1 MGWFSFSRV
10 LGKEHVTGIRVA
22 GVELEGYEAWARMCN
37 DYVACGNGNP
47 NLIEFWKGVGN
58 MLYDCKTVDVKPALS
73 RFLNLSCGN
82 AAVAPPLAPAPSTP
96 KVVDPATPK
105 VIDPAPLTSSSP
117 LITKAEPVTP
127 TAAKSAPAVPRSGRT
142 RSSVEADVAESESSL
157 SAFILQ
163 TARPQKAAKPNA
175 LE

>member
-47 NLIEFWKGVGN
+47 NLIEFWKGFGN
-58 MLYDCKTVDVKPALS
+58 MLYDCKTVDVDPALS

-105 VIDPAPLTSSSP
+105 VIDPAPLTSS
-117 LITKAEPVTP
+117 LIIKAEPVTP
-127 TAAKSAPAVPRSGRT
+127 TAAKSAPAVPPSFRT
-142 RSSVEADVAESESSL
+142 RNFEEADLAESESSL

-163 TARPQKAAKPNA
+163 TARPKKAAKPNA